1 MLNWNEISGIW
12 KQTDSLNALVC
23 DPYHF
28 IGHQQHCLNKGGYLV
43 CDNVPLGFYQCD
55 MKAECDSMMIQ
66 SFLPFPSCFPPLSGA
81 GISPPYQNDDTTADF
96 HEGKHQ
102 SQQYLCTW
110 SLCTRTAEE
119 LCSKKQ
125 KKEKKSYRCW
135 WPWKFKC
142 AWFTSPA
149 CLLRFFITVINCFWI
164 QLPPGAHLS
173 VHSNLSPRCF
183 SLTAKKINDAQ
194 KAVKT
199 SDCPILII
207 YAVIC
212 GFNPSSSSLSPTAGV
227 QLPLLIITPLYIH
240 LSLILSPPC
249 CLSLLDWNFIPVP
262 SHPFFSSISVILKRL
277 SATSQ
282 NPTLAGTNANLP
294 QSNEHAPLTFV
305 PSFL

>member
-1 MLNWNEISGIW
+1 
-12 KQTDSLNALVC
+12 
-23 DPYHF
+23 
-28 IGHQQHCLNKGGYLV
+28 
-43 CDNVPLGFYQCD
+43 
-55 MKAECDSMMIQ
+55 MMIQ
-66 SFLPFPSCFPPLSGA
+66 SFLPLPSCFPPLSGA
-81 GISPPYQNDDTTADF
+81 GISPPYQNDYTTTDF

-102 SQQYLCTW
+102 SQQHLCTW
-110 SLCTRTAEE
+110 SLCALTAEE
-119 LCSKKQ
+119 LRSKKL
-125 KKEKKSYRCW
+125 EKKSYW

-164 QLPPGAHLS
+164 QLPPRAHLS

-183 SLTAKKINDAQ
+183 SLPATINDAQ

-207 YAVIC
+207 YVVIC
-212 GFNPSSSSLSPTAGV
+212 GFNPSSSSLDRLQADNFLCWSSHLSTCVCPSSFPTSAVFRSWTGISF
-227 QLPLLIITPLYIH
+227 LYLLI
-240 LSLILSPPC
+240 
-249 CLSLLDWNFIPVP
+249 
-262 SHPFFSSISVILKRL
+262 PFFPISVILKRL

>member
-12 KQTDSLNALVC
+12 KQTDSLNALVS

-28 IGHQQHCLNKGGYLV
+28 IGHQQHCLNEGGYLV

-66 SFLPFPSCFPPLSGA
+66 SSLPLPSCFPPSSGA
-81 GISPPYQNDDTTADF
+81 GISPPYENDDTTTDF

-110 SLCTRTAEE
+110 SLCARMAEE

-125 KKEKKSYRCW
+125 KKGKKSYW

-183 SLTAKKINDAQ
+183 FPYSKKINDAQ

-212 GFNPSSSSLSPTAGV
+212 GFNPSSSSSDRLQAFNFLCWSS
-227 QLPLLIITPLYIH
+227 H
-240 LSLILSPPC
+240 LSTFICPSSSPLPAVFRSWTGTSFLYRLI
-249 CLSLLDWNFIPVP
+249 
-262 SHPFFSSISVILKRL
+262 PFFSSISVILKRL